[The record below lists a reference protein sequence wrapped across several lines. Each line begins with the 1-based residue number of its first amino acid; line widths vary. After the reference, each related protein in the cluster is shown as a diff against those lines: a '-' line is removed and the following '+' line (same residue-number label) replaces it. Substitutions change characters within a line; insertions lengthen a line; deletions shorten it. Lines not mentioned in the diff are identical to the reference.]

1 MGTVCLSNAPILR
14 CQSLTRLESGIL
26 LIPSGLELIFSISL
40 LFAKRSGRKHYCLS
54 IEGIV
59 YFILAGIDFLAHAL
73 PIPRHSLDIFKGL
86 DIFIGALSFSP
97 LLLYTLYLFLL
108 TTQDVLPGFPRRMQ
122 AISKYVLI
130 GFIPF
135 IVVANELASF
145 VGISYHLLQDPNGE
159 HIIALG
165 FMNDTVRLFLNSFV
179 LVLLVCFQGLNFA
192 ASFFRLIKA
201 FMNQRRIDTTVDG
214 SDNEVHLF
222 NGLGWIIGGI
232 KLGAVESII
241 GFVQDGGFGLAL
253 TRRILRLLGR
263 ACLIIGVVKGVD
275 IVEDFQFIKAP
286 KEPKPQRRSMLRALI
301 SNPRHST
308 FQQIGGHNFSGASVA
323 DVVPAEIRATRLTP
337 STSVLIPPRAFM
349 ASSNLPRNPSALFSQ
364 AAMTPPRPPL
374 MSTNMP
380 PSMSSTDAPFSPQL
394 PATAFA
400 PEQRVT
406 VYLTPHR
413 APTLVL
419 RPVSDLDVP
428 QSLKSDDPLSS
439 RSASPARPVRPSTM
453 SFPLTSPLSITEY
466 VDETSPPIPL
476 TAPADG
482 STDRKAARYTIAGGP
497 DYSNTNRAAR
507 KSSLVLPRESVASI
521 YSTDSLDVVHTLASQ
536 FPGIPPRRAASK
548 SQSATLQSPQEG
560 DEDDAMTVSGSA
572 SVSRSASERSQRT
585 TTTRSGSL
593 VRRSSSVKRKPV
605 PKAKELTIS
614 EDGSDE
620 ITLVTNSA
628 PVSRSNSL
636 KDDNKAPMP
645 PLPTAISVPDSAITF
660 DAGRPLMDRRYTS
673 PANVPFPSWQK
684 TKNDQRATLEF
695 PWVARTDNVA
705 KDGVAVLEE
714 ARESVGISRIMSVGS
729 APRRTTRAVE
739 NAFARQSIIA
749 EWYDLPDDLR
759 KKKISETS
767 AVSARH
773 LGINRDLELGDSFLD
788 CR

>member
-14 CQSLTRLESGIL
+14 CQSLTR
-26 LIPSGLELIFSISL
+26 L

-614 EDGSDE
+614 EDG
-620 ITLVTNSA
+620 
-628 PVSRSNSL
+628 L

>member
-40 LFAKRSGRKHYCLS
+40 LFAKRKHYCLS

-614 EDGSDE
+614 EDG
-620 ITLVTNSA
+620 
-628 PVSRSNSL
+628 L